1 MAERGMGLPGA
12 TAGRLATVA
21 TMPITTD
28 GIELYIQGMLQ
39 AATAANSG
47 QRIACPC
54 RFGRV
59 SPVVVHGESPTS
71 AKQRF
76 SLDGPKALLIALR
89 LCKRLHEENTTLLTS
104 RHRGIQAP

>member
-54 RFGRV
+54 RLRPCVTCRGSRRV
-59 SPVVVHGESPTS
+59 PHVGQ
-71 AKQRF
+71 A
-76 SLDGPKALLIALR
+76 ALF
-89 LCKRLHEENTTLLTS
+89 
-104 RHRGIQAP
+104 P